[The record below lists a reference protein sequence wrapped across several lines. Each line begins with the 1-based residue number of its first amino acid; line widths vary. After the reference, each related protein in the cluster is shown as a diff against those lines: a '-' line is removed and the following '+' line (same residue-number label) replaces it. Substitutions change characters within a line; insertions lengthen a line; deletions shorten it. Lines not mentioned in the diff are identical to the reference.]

1 MATKKR
7 TISVRLDDAAKRQV
21 ERAATLSKQSAGA
34 FLGRAGEEEARR
46 ALLTWAVAQHG
57 IGRASFSELAQDTG
71 LAVEE
76 IMGAM
81 RLLVT
86 RAKLYVEGS
95 GAAATAALLAGKVQV
110 AHGARV
116 VAIVS
121 GGNIDAER
129 LFEVFE

>member
-81 RLLVT
+81 AAGGQEEALAMFLASCRTVAEAKNDPRFLRLGQEAVRLVE
-86 RAKLYVEGS
+86 RAGS
-95 GAAATAALLAGKVQV
+95 GKPST
-110 AHGARV
+110 
-116 VAIVS
+116 
-121 GGNIDAER
+121 D
-129 LFEVFE
+129 